1 MNTYI
6 TDSLKRIKAILVS
19 DEKPSVESID
29 STIGELESLYVKL
42 LN

>member
-19 DEKPSVESID
+19 DEQPSVEFID
-29 STIGELESLYVKL
+29 SDI
-42 LN
+42 